1 MTGTAA
7 KNMFNRLEII
17 WNTKHKDNIQV
28 KFSVPTSSD
37 KKWWQFYKKDNQ
49 KISIEILDIEN

>member
-7 KNMFNRLEII
+7 KNMFKRLEII
-17 WNTKHKDNIQV
+17 WNNKQKDKKQL
-28 KFSVPTSSD
+28 KFYVPTSSD